1 MDQAIILHII
11 KHHITPL
18 EAITMNHTIVHLMVA
33 TVPTKSVKPIT
44 RQFTKLS
51 LNTRRSRTVKM
62 FPRKF
67 ASILRKR
74 FAIKKNII
82 KNCKDVPKEV
92 CEHIEKEICHQEEH
106 HQNEH
111 HSGGSYNNHY
121 QHMPEVCHPESRR
134 HCMTHHENV
143 CHYESVDVP
152 HKEPVK
158 VPEQI
163 CHVEKH
169 PSYGSGHGSHHG
181 K

>member
-11 KHHITPL
+11 KHHITPP
-18 EAITMNHTIVHLMVA
+18 EAILLHHTMNLTTKLV
-33 TVPTKSVKPIT
+33 TVPTKHVRPIT

-74 FAIKKNII
+74 FAIKKNTTKAAIL
-82 KNCKDVPKEV
+82 
-92 CEHIEKEICHQEEH
+92 QEAVTTTIT
-106 HQNEH
+106 NT
-111 HSGGSYNNHY
+111 NL
-121 QHMPEVCHPESRR
+121 RFAILKAKK

-143 CHYESVDVP
+143 CHYETVDVP
-152 HKEPVK
+152 HKEPK
-158 VPEQI
+158 QVPEKI
-163 CHVEKH
+163 CHVSKH
-169 PSYGSGHGSHHG
+169 HSYGGHSSGSHHG